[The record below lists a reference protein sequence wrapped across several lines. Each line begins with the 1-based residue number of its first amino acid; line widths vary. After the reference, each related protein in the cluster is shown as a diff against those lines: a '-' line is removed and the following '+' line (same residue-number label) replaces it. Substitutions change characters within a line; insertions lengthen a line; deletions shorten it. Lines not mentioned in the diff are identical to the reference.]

1 MNTAQ
6 DGGVGLG
13 GQERTPPVFPI
24 ELLHIYE
31 YTLKPFDH

>member
-6 DGGVGLG
+6 DGGVGWR
-13 GQERTPPVFPI
+13 QEQPPPVFPV

-31 YTLKPFDH
+31 YILKPFDH